1 MTEYRTYFK
10 ISLYPK
16 GINGCNMDKDGEFI
30 IDYDVQRQYLCN
42 NEQSKYILN
51 YLTRTYKANVYD
63 KYCISDLQYLGKGD
77 FSCLIKFNFKDSMG
91 HDELEELITSLIW
104 PGGYIEIKSNNIL
117 FKTINKRIFI
127 TINKAKLEIDF
138 ELETFIEETEID
150 EEEDISEY
158 FPNDSSSEL
167 DDEETELGDEE
178 TELGDEETELDDEET
193 ELYDEETELDDEEIE
208 IDDDNDSEYFPNDS
222 SSDEEDLDDDFY
234 EETELDDDD
243 FVKEDDDSEY
253 FPDDSSSESDN
264 EDEDEDD
271 EEDEES
277 DDEEEE
283 DEEDEEEDEEDE
295 ELNKNITNY
304 SSNLYAAIVIYVYLY
319 VLFVYYINNL

>member
-51 YLTRTYKANVYD
+51 YLTRAYKANVYD

-104 PGGYIEIKSNNIL
+104 PDDYIESDYIESDYFESL
-117 FKTINKRIFI
+117 FIVINKE
-127 TINKAKLEIDF
+127 KLEIDI

-167 DDEETELGDEE
+167 DDEETEL
-178 TELGDEETELDDEET
+178 
-193 ELYDEETELDDEEIE
+193 
-208 IDDDNDSEYFPNDS
+208 DDDNDSEYFPNDS
-222 SSDEEDLDDDFY
+222 SSDEES
-234 EETELDDDD
+234 ELDDD

-253 FPDDSSSESDN
+253 FPDDSSSESD
-264 EDEDEDD
+264 DD
-271 EEDEES
+271 E
-277 DDEEEE
+277 DEEEE
-283 DEEDEEEDEEDE
+283 ESDEEE
-295 ELNKNITNY
+295 ELNKNFTHY